1 MKDVKKWSKATAD
14 QWSGRATEQKLV
26 EYSEIYGDILL
37 GMHRDMERHQTLIK
51 QHDQNMR
58 QGVAR
63 VIQVQAQL
71 SQAVTQAEA
80 HTKNA
85 SRFSEEAKSAALAAG
100 LSAKESK
107 GELEKSREFLNA
119 VERKWQALSSTVEG
133 QREQIR
139 TLDSALKRSEERH
152 SEDIRN
158 LDLGFKRFRTRV
170 MWSSAAAALVVI
182 IGGLAWI
189 IHFFR

>member
-1 MKDVKKWSKATAD
+1 MSWDIGNNIKDIGKKIKEKSEQIID
-14 QWSGRATEQKLV
+14 GVSGHATEVKVTQ
-26 EYSEIYGDILL
+26 YSEVYGEILL

-119 VERKWQALSSTVEG
+119 VERKWPK
-133 QREQIR
+133 R
-139 TLDSALKRSEERH
+139 TDSHIGLRPQT
-152 SEDIRN
+152 I
-158 LDLGFKRFRTRV
+158 GRTP
-170 MWSSAAAALVVI
+170 
-182 IGGLAWI
+182 
-189 IHFFR
+189 